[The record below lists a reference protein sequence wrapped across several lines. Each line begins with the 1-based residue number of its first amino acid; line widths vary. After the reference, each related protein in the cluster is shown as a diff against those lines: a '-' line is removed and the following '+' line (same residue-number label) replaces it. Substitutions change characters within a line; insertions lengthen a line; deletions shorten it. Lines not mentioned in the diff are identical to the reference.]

1 MNEFLTFYTPPMPA
15 MKSYRATIDAAAEH
29 GLATVEGLNSFE
41 FATPDPAVAREMRE
55 YADSRG
61 VSFACFSVFCNLV
74 GEHADEEIAKVKAYA
89 DVAAILGAPYLHH
102 TIVCEYS
109 NPENVLPY
117 SEEYFAQGI
126 RAVREIYDYAAE
138 RGVKT
143 IYEDQ
148 GYLFNGVR
156 NFGRFLNEVERD
168 VGVVAD
174 FGNITM
180 AGENIVDFLKAFAP
194 RVCHVHLK
202 DVHMTADNPDG
213 SGLKTLDDRY
223 MHEVPLGTGDVPFG
237 EAARL
242 LREAGYH
249 GYYALETFAADNTFA
264 AVADMLN
271 CASALIGA

>member
-1 MNEFLTFYTPPMPA
+1 MNEFLSFYTPPMPA
-15 MKSYRATIDAAAEH
+15 MRSYRETIDIAVEH
-29 GLATVEGLNSFE
+29 GVTAVEGLNSFE
-41 FATPDPAVAREMRE
+41 FETPDPAVARELRA

-61 VSFACFSVFCNLV
+61 VKFSCFSVFCCLV
-74 GEHADEEIAKVKAYA
+74 GENTEEEIAKVKAYA

-102 TIVCEYS
+102 TIACEYS
-109 NPENVLPY
+109 DPNKILPY

-148 GYLFNGVR
+148 GYLFNGVK
-156 NFGRFLNEVERD
+156 NFGRFLNEVDRE

-180 AGENIVDFLKAFAP
+180 AGEDIVSFLKVFAP
-194 RVCHVHLK
+194 RVCHVHIK
-202 DVHMTADNPDG
+202 DVRMTTDNPDG

-223 MHEVPLGTGDVPFG
+223 MHEVPLGTGDVPVAEG
-237 EAARL
+237 VKL
-242 LREAGYH
+242 LREAGYN
-249 GYYALETFAADNTFA
+249 GYYALETTATDNTPE
-264 AVADMLN
+264 AVSALLN